1 MVRGFRR
8 CRAAGA
14 LLACA
19 VSLQATGAVQLFAS
33 APAVMS
39 CCRHDKSQV
48 CHCPACTHA
57 RELGSNQRFIQTC
70 AGATEPGLV
79 VVQVAPALPQPGLQ
93 LPVAALA
100 ALPISPAPPGAPSP
114 DREVPT
120 PPPLVSRRG

>member
-8 CRAAGA
+8 CRAMGA

-19 VSLQATGAVQLFAS
+19 VSLQAPGALRLVAS
-33 APAVMS
+33 APAAMS
-39 CCRHDKSQV
+39 CCQHDKSRV

-57 RELGSNQRFIQTC
+57 RELGSDQRFIRTC
-70 AGATEPGLV
+70 AGATDPGLV
-79 VVQVAPALPQPGLQ
+79 AVQVAPALPQPGLQ
-93 LPVAALA
+93 MPVAAAA

-120 PPPLVSRRG
+120 PPPLA